1 MAEEPPEYR
10 AFLVHSRAMNFWR
23 NLGILGV
30 SAATVLASVG
40 CGGGSGGARVAVV
53 KSGEMPASE
62 SWDGVYFHPVYGYLH
77 LKKEAGSDGDSVVG
91 AWKRADQSHWGELS
105 GKVTGNVLH
114 FQWKEHKIGLVGA
127 AAEAHGKGVFVYKVG
142 KEPGIAELDGQFG
155 LNDDEAGSD
164 WHNVKQQR
172 MEPDLK
178 SVRGDAGSGG
188 HTGGGWN

>member
-1 MAEEPPEYR
+1 
-10 AFLVHSRAMNFWR
+10 MNSWR

-30 SAATVLASVG
+30 CAASLVVGVVG
-40 CGGGSGGARVAVV
+40 CGGAGSDAKVANV
-53 KSGEMPASE
+53 KAGEMPANE

-77 LKKEAGSDGDSVVG
+77 MKKEAGKDGDSIVG

-155 LNDDEAGSD
+155 LNDDETGSD

-178 SVRGDAGSGG
+178 SVRGDAAQSGG
-188 HTGGGWN
+188 PAGGGWN